1 MPEKKIY
8 VIAHC
13 LLNPEARVK
22 GIKKPAPFQTADSFG
37 NPKQIIQLPC
47 PELIYLGP
55 NRLPNTKTGLDSP
68 EFRTFCRELF
78 LPYAAMIEMFERDGF
93 EIEIT
98 GVSKSPSCGVL
109 KTTVSENNTN
119 RPKEEKAEKVM
130 DGKGIFFEEIEKE
143 LKNRKIVFQ
152 MTEKGSIKS
161 EKR

>member
-22 GIKKPAPFQTADSFG
+22 GIKKPAPFQTADSLG
-37 NPKQIIQLPC
+37 NSKKIIQLPC

-68 EFRTFCRELF
+68 EFRTLCRELF
-78 LPYAAMIEMFERDGF
+78 LPYAAMIEMFEKRGF
-93 EIEIT
+93 EIEII
-98 GVSKSPSCGVL
+98 GISKSPSCGAL
-109 KTTVSENNTN
+109 KTTVSEKNTN
-119 RPKEEKAEKVM
+119 RPKEERDEKVI

-143 LKNRKIVFQ
+143 LKNRKIAFQ
-152 MTEKGSIKS
+152 ITEEGPSKS